1 MPSTDVIA
9 SLKALKLFGM
19 ANSYDE
25 MMNESIRNK
34 NTLAQFLWSLCQSE
48 TEERRMRSIR
58 YQMGIARFPVSK
70 GIDTFIFDNT
80 PINEQQVRSLYQG
93 EFLDRCR
100 NIVLVG
106 GTGTGKSHL
115 AIAVAAHAIRQG
127 RRGRFFSVIDLVN
140 QLEQEHRDG
149 NDGKLTRQ
157 LTRLDFVVLDELGYL
172 PFFQAGAARLFH
184 LVNCCYEVTSL
195 IITTN
200 LSFSEWSQ
208 VFGDAKMTTAML
220 DRITHH
226 CDIIETGNKSWRFKN
241 RA

>member
-9 SLKALKLFGM
+9 SLRALKLFGM

-25 MMNESIRNK
+25 MMNESIRSK
-34 NTLAQFLWSLCQSE
+34 KTLAQLLWSLCQSE
-48 TEERRMRSIR
+48 TAERRMRSIR
-58 YQMGIARFPVSK
+58 YQMGVARFPVSK
-70 GIDTFIFDNT
+70 GIDTFVFDDT

-115 AIAVAAHAIRQG
+115 AIAIAAHAIRQG
-127 RRGRFFSVIDLVN
+127 SRGRFFSVIDLAN

-157 LTRLDFVVLDELGYL
+157 LIRLDFVVLDELGYL
-172 PFFQAGAARLFH
+172 SFSQAGAARLFH

-200 LSFSEWSQ
+200 LSFGEWSQ